1 MDGKVIFSIGYSNRS
16 KEEFLDLLKE
26 YKIEA
31 IADVRRFPT
40 SKIEIYKKENLKRIL
55 DKIAYFHFE
64 NLGGFRYGY
73 ANWMES
79 EKWKKDY
86 EKLKETAKAKRTA
99 ILCAEKKPAACHR
112 RYILKKMEEEGWKI
126 INII

>member
-99 ILCAEKKPAACHR
+99 ILCVEKKPAA
-112 RYILKKMEEEGWKI
+112 
-126 INII
+126 